1 MEKYLFFSTGAD
13 GDATAE
19 QAMYPASRFLG
30 VEPLS
35 ATTTGIYFESAINDT
50 DNDASAMAGDL
61 ITVTH
66 ADTHATAGSYHRSK
80 LIAREISRAIN
91 ARYAHTDGFIT
102 VMDKDNGV
110 YLGEIDKIKADTSFG
125 LAITLDT

>member
-13 GDATAE
+13 GNATEE
-19 QAMYPASRFLG
+19 QALYPASRFMG
-30 VEPLS
+30 VEPQT
-35 ATTTGIYFESAINDT
+35 ATTSRIYFKSALNDV
-50 DNDASAMAGDL
+50 DGGGSGADV
-61 ITVTH
+61 IEVTH

-80 LIAREISRAIN
+80 LIAREISIAIN

-110 YLGEIDKIKADTSFG
+110 YLGEIDKIKADASFG
-125 LAITLDT
+125 LTITLDA